1 MGWVSLSLRKQTLR
15 AEINAKE
22 LRDIQLSR
30 EIRAIHRNLSYDQ
43 SVYNK
48 DKKRELAAAKEGY
61 MELRNERTENNYEY
75 GSDEYNEWYLEYQ
88 EAQTDYQEAKVE
100 INEYYD
106 DIMAE
111 IEEEASDRE
120 AQLQEEQ
127 TQLENERRI
136 RVKNILNQATLSGRF
151 DTSNPYKLK

>member
-61 MELRNERTENNYEY
+61 LELRANKPER
-75 GSDEYNEWYLEYQ
+75 SDDPNDTAYSDWYLEYQ
-88 EAQTDYQEAKVE
+88 DAQADYQEAKVE

-111 IEEEASDRE
+111 IEEEASERE

-127 TQLENERRI
+127 TQLEAQLEAMRAEFDS
-136 RVKNILNQATLSGRF
+136 VKEQISADIQSSTPKFS
-151 DTSNPYKLK
+151 